1 MKALRRSHMPRRLL
15 LQQLWLRLR
24 PMRRPSRRT
33 WRLREFLL
41 LLLLLLIDQLLMM
54 MQQQKFF
61 FLCTVLVGV
70 TIPHFVQVLPQL
82 QGSPGVNLTVQRS
95 SSALLRPPPD
105 VLFVGQLSAIQQVL
119 LLQPSQ
125 RAQPSDLTDRNVNE
139 PSPPSVEAEPSLNSG
154 CRKVTGT

>member
-1 MKALRRSHMPRRLL
+1 MKALRRSHMPRLL
-15 LQQLWLRLR
+15 LQQWLRLQ

-33 WRLREFLL
+33 WRREF

-54 MQQQKFF
+54 MQQQEFF
-61 FLCTVLVGV
+61 LLCTVLVRV
-70 TIPHFVQVLPQL
+70 TIPHLVQVLSQL

-105 VLFVGQLSAIQQVL
+105 VLLVGQLSAIQQVL

-125 RAQPSDLTDRNVNE
+125 RAQPSDLTDRYVHE

-154 CRKVTGT
+154 CRKVTRP